1 MKHIFE
7 KSMMYLLMI
16 IFTIFFLFPIYWA
29 ITMSFKTPGQIFV
42 TPPEF
47 FPSSF
52 HLDNYV
58 DIFSK
63 GGAGI
68 YFLNSLIVSITTT
81 VVAVLFA
88 TMAGYGFSRY
98 KFKGKYTALYTVI
111 IVRMIPGLVY
121 TIPFYIIYQNLG
133 MLNSLTGLVISYI
146 TFSLPLAIWLF
157 MGFYDQIPTEVFESA
172 IIDGCNDY
180 GVFRHIA
187 IKLVL
192 PGIVVAS
199 ILIFLGAWNEF
210 GLALVLL
217 FTDAK
222 KTLPIGINGLIV
234 YQEDTPFGSLA
245 AAGTI
250 AMLPAIILSL
260 TTQKFIVRG
269 LTDGA
274 VKG

>member
-1 MKHIFE
+1 
-7 KSMMYLLMI
+7 
-16 IFTIFFLFPIYWA
+16 
-29 ITMSFKTPGQIFV
+29 
-42 TPPEF
+42 
-47 FPSSF
+47 
-52 HLDNYV
+52 
-58 DIFSK
+58 
-63 GGAGI
+63 
-68 YFLNSLIVSITTT
+68 
-81 VVAVLFA
+81 
-88 TMAGYGFSRY
+88 
-98 KFKGKYTALYTVI
+98 
-111 IVRMIPGLVY
+111 MIPGLVY